1 MLYYLY
7 NIKHLSIKSII
18 ALYGSYYI
26 VNDIG
31 MGSAA

>member
-7 NIKHLSIKSII
+7 NIYIKRLRYI